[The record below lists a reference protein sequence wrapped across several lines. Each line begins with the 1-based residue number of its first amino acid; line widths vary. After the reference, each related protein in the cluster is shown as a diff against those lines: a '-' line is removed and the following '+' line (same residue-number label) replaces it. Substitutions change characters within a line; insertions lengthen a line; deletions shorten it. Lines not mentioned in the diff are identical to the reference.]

1 MSFVMIFWLAAVAA
15 TVHVAV
21 KLANRAPTDRRKS

>member
-1 MSFVMIFWLAAVAA
+1 MSFVMIFWVAAVAA

-21 KLANRAPTDRRKS
+21 KLANRAPTD

>member
-1 MSFVMIFWLAAVAA
+1 MSFVMNFWVAAVAA

-21 KLANRAPTDRRKS
+21 KLANRAPTD